1 MRLEHLLSGETSN
14 DVLNYL
20 EPLEILDGLEKL
32 ERLALRLRSANGLLS
47 FSRASWRTVLLN
59 REKRGHKAGL
69 HLGSSPYF
77 SHFPPYIIY
86 KRRKN
91 DL

>member
-20 EPLEILDGLEKL
+20 EPLEKL

-59 REKRGHKAGL
+59 REKRGRKTGL
-69 HLGSSPYF
+69 HIGSSPYF
-77 SHFPPYIIY
+77 SHFPHYILY
-86 KRRKN
+86 KRREN

>member
-1 MRLEHLLSGETSN
+1 MRLEHLLSGETSK

-20 EPLEILDGLEKL
+20 EFLEKL

-59 REKRGHKAGL
+59 REKRGRKTGL
-69 HLGSSPYF
+69 HIGSSPYF

-86 KRRKN
+86 KAREN

>member
-47 FSRASWRTVLLN
+47 FTRASWRTVLLN
-59 REKRGHKAGL
+59 REKRGRKAGL

-77 SHFPPYIIY
+77 SHFPRLYNI
-86 KRRKN
+86 
-91 DL
+91 

>member
-20 EPLEILDGLEKL
+20 EPLESLDGLEKL

-59 REKRGHKAGL
+59 RETTIQL
-69 HLGSSPYF
+69 
-77 SHFPPYIIY
+77 IIVGVP
-86 KRRKN
+86 
-91 DL
+91 

>member
-1 MRLEHLLSGETSN
+1 
-14 DVLNYL
+14 
-20 EPLEILDGLEKL
+20 
-32 ERLALRLRSANGLLS
+32 LLS

-59 REKRGHKAGL
+59 REKRGRKAGL

-86 KRRKN
+86 KRRGN

>member
-1 MRLEHLLSGETSN
+1 MRLEHLLSGETSK

-20 EPLEILDGLEKL
+20 EFLEKI

-59 REKRGHKAGL
+59 RETTIQLILIIAGV
-69 HLGSSPYF
+69 P
-77 SHFPPYIIY
+77 
-86 KRRKN
+86 
-91 DL
+91 

>member
-1 MRLEHLLSGETSN
+1 M

-20 EPLEILDGLEKL
+20 EFLEKL

-59 REKRGHKAGL
+59 RETTM
-69 HLGSSPYF
+69 S
-77 SHFPPYIIY
+77 
-86 KRRKN
+86 N
-91 DL
+91 

>member
-1 MRLEHLLSGETSN
+1 MRLEHLLFGETSK

-20 EPLEILDGLEKL
+20 ESLEKL

-59 REKRGHKAGL
+59 RETTIQLILIIAGV
-69 HLGSSPYF
+69 P
-77 SHFPPYIIY
+77 
-86 KRRKN
+86 
-91 DL
+91 